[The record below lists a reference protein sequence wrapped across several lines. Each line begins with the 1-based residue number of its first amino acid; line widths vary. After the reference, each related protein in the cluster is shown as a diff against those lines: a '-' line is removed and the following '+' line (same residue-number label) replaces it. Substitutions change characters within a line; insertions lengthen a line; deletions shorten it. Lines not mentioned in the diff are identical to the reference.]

1 MNVLL
6 VDYLACPRCGPAF
19 GLVLVAREV
28 EERRV
33 RTGLLGCPNCR
44 DEFPVEDGF
53 GDLRPPPRS
62 PLIDADGA
70 SAQPATPRRAGASSR
85 PATPPC
91 DGSQDIALQIAAGL
105 GVTEGSGVIVVSES
119 HVDATEALARL
130 VPSVEVAALGPAAR
144 GTAGVSP
151 MAVSEALPF
160 RTGVARG
167 VALAA
172 SDATPSAAEA
182 ARILA
187 PDARVLVTGSDA
199 CTRATWEKTGLR
211 TWVDQ
216 AGTLVLRTR

>member
-70 SAQPATPRRAGASSR
+70 SAQPATLRRAGASSR
-85 PATPPC
+85 PAPPPC
-91 DGSQDIALQIAAGL
+91 DGSQDIALQIAAAL
-105 GVTEGSGVIVVSES
+105 GVPWCRERTERADAPVVLLRSDGGETTLARTL
-119 HVDATEALARL
+119 VEPAALAR
-130 VPSVEVAALGPAAR
+130 AARRALGRDAR
-144 GTAGVSP
+144 GADQESP
-151 MAVSEALPF
+151 PG
-160 RTGVARG
+160 R
-167 VALAA
+167 
-172 SDATPSAAEA
+172 AEG
-182 ARILA
+182 R
-187 PDARVLVTGSDA
+187 SS
-199 CTRATWEKTGLR
+199 
-211 TWVDQ
+211 
-216 AGTLVLRTR
+216 

>member
-1 MNVLL
+1 M
-6 VDYLACPRCGPAF
+6 
-19 GLVLVAREV
+19 
-28 EERRV
+28 

-62 PLIDADGA
+62 PLMEAVV
-70 SAQPATPRRAGASSR
+70 SPAQPATPRRAGASPQ
-85 PATPPC
+85 PATSPSG
-91 DGSQDIALQIAAGL
+91 GSQDVALQIAAAL

-119 HVDATEALARL
+119 HVGATEALARMA
-130 VPSVEVAALGPAAR
+130 PGVEVAALGPRAR
-144 GTAGVSP
+144 SMAGVSP

-172 SDATPSAAEA
+172 SDAMPSAAEA

-187 PDARVLVTGSDA
+187 PGARVLVTGSDA
-199 CTRATWEKTGLR
+199 RTRATWEKTGLR
-211 TWVDQ
+211 TWVDE

>member
-6 VDYLACPRCGPAF
+6 VDFLACPRCGPAF

-62 PLIDADGA
+62 PLMEAGA
-70 SAQPATPRRAGASSR
+70 SAR

-91 DGSQDIALQIAAGL
+91 DGSQDAALQIAAAL
-105 GVTEGSGVIVVSES
+105 GVTEGPGVIVVSES
-119 HVDATEALARL
+119 HVGATGGLARL
-130 VPSVEVAALGPAAR
+130 VPSVEVAALGPRAR
-144 GTAGVSP
+144 STAGVSP

-160 RTGVARG
+160 RTGVVRG

-187 PDARVLVTGSDA
+187 AGARVLVTGSDA
-199 CTRATWEKTGLR
+199 RTRATWETTGLR
-211 TWVDQ
+211 TWMEEE
-216 AGTLVLRTR
+216 GTLVLRTR